1 MADRQEPTQA
11 AAGDGPPRRPVLAG
25 VLWLCLL
32 AAGVFAAW
40 QAHQAWFA
48 PVRAPVQVARLD
60 SSLPASGPAW
70 GSLDLRQL
78 LEGPM
83 SAVGVARMTGDPLDL
98 SPPPGAQQ
106 VSAFQ
111 WVAADTIHQQAE
123 YRFEGALDQAAEHY
137 CRRASY
143 LRAVDPASLGNVKP
157 AQDMRVLI
165 GATAGR
171 RVIVVLRADRLAERI
186 VTIAVTALLDARQ

>member
-1 MADRQEPTQA
+1 MAERLEPTQA
-11 AAGDGPPRRPVLAG
+11 AAGDRPPRRPVLAG
-25 VLWLCLL
+25 ILWLCLL

-48 PVRAPVQVARLD
+48 PVRGPVQVPRLD

-70 GSLDLRQL
+70 GSLDLRRL

-83 SAVGVARMTGDPLDL
+83 SAVGVEKMTGDPLDL
-98 SPPPGAQQ
+98 APPPGARQ

-123 YRFEGALDQAAEHY
+123 YRFEGTLEEAAEHY
-137 CRRASY
+137 RGQASC
-143 LRAVDPASLGNVKP
+143 LRTVDPASLGNVRP
-157 AQDMRVLI
+157 PQDARVLI